1 MRVGSVGRG
10 MDEEKTGGEE
20 KREEKKRR
28 RGQGGREK
36 SRGGGC
42 AGCLDCVRRA
52 RAGLQTRAW
61 RGRWSTGLRE
71 GGIVWGGE
79 HE

>member
-1 MRVGSVGRG
+1 MGSVGRG

-36 SRGGGC
+36 SRGCVGVQGAWTAC
-42 AGCLDCVRRA
+42 GVRALACRLARGAVAGRGCVR
-52 RAGLQTRAW
+52 
-61 RGRWSTGLRE
+61 